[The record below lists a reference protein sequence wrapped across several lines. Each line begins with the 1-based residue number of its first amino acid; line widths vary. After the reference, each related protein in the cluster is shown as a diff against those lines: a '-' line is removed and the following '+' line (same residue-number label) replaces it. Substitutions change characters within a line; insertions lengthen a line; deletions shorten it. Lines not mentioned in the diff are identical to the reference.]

1 VPPERP
7 IDPRRARFD
16 RLRART
22 EDATEAPKATLRFG
36 VYAAVGIIVGLAVAA
51 IQWIALDVVLHELL
65 EAPLWFQAVAPG
77 LGLAV
82 TYLVLRGR
90 TTPATSDDYVRAY
103 HTGADLKLRELLPK
117 LLGAVA
123 TLGSGGALGA
133 EGPSVYAGASI
144 GQRLGVR
151 LTSVLGPRGH
161 LALLSAGAAAGV
173 AAIFQAPATGVLFA
187 LETPFQRDVARRAL
201 IPALIAAATSYLT
214 FVSIFGVHSYLPV
227 PRGEVRLRDE
237 VFGAILLGVCAGIT
251 ARGLAGLWAG
261 SKGLAD
267 RYPPVV
273 RLAAGAGVSG
283 LALVAARG
291 LTGTSFTLG
300 PGVEM
305 VAALAVDAEIGL
317 WIIAAAFI
325 LRALTTSAALGA
337 GGVGGVFIPL
347 VVQGLLLGRLVE
359 SLFDGAAPG
368 LYPVIGLAAVL
379 GAGYR
384 TPLAAVMFVAETTG
398 QAQFVIPALVATAV
412 SQAVMGDKSVAAY
425 QVTEREGVLERRLRL
440 PVRNVVIEVP
450 ILHTDQLVTDVID
463 TYGDAPPAQALP
475 VSDDQYRG
483 LLMLRDLA
491 MALFEIGPD
500 ATVGQ
505 AMHEVPA
512 VRVDVPAVEAARL
525 MGELDSAIIAV
536 VDADGQAVGVVTALT
551 MTGALDY
558 DPDE

>member
-1 VPPERP
+1 M
-7 IDPRRARFD
+7 RARFD

-22 EDATEAPKATLRFG
+22 EDATEAPRATLRFG
-36 VYAAVGIIVGLAVAA
+36 IYALVGVLVGLTVAA
-51 IQWIALDVVLHELL
+51 LQWVALDVVLHELL
-65 EAPLWFQAVAPG
+65 DAPLWFQALAPG
-77 LGLAV
+77 VGLVATFV
-82 TYLVLRGR
+82 VLRGR
-90 TTPATSDDYVRAY
+90 TSPATSDDYVRAF
-103 HTGADLKLRELLPK
+103 HTGADLPPRQLVPK
-117 LLGAVA
+117 LLAALA

-151 LTSVLGPRGH
+151 LTSVLGSRGH
-161 LALLSAGAAAGV
+161 RALTSAGAAAGV

-237 VFGAILLGVCAGIT
+237 VFGAILLGLCAGIT
-251 ARGLAGLWAG
+251 ARGLARLWAD
-261 SKGLAD
+261 SKGLAE
-267 RYPPVV
+267 RYPPVA
-273 RLAAGAGVSG
+273 RLVAGAVVSG
-283 LALVAARG
+283 LAFVAARG

-305 VAALAVDAEIGL
+305 VAELAVDPTIGL
-317 WIIAAAFI
+317 WVIAAAFA
-325 LRALTTSAALGA
+325 LRALATSAALGA

-412 SQAVMGDKSVAAY
+412 SQAVMGDRSVAAH

-440 PVRNVVIEVP
+440 PVRNVVIDVP
-450 ILHTDQLVTDVID
+450 ILHPDQLVTDVID
-463 TYGDAPPAQALP
+463 AYGDAPPAQALP
-475 VSDDQYRG
+475 VCDDRYRG
-483 LLMLRDLA
+483 LLMLRDMA
-491 MALFEIGPD
+491 VALFEIGPD

-536 VDADGQAVGVVTALT
+536 VDGDDVAIGVVTALT
-551 MTGALDY
+551 MTGALEY
-558 DPDE
+558 DPDD

>member
-1 VPPERP
+1 M
-7 IDPRRARFD
+7 RARID

-22 EDATEAPKATLRFG
+22 EDATEAPRATLRFG
-36 VYAAVGIIVGLAVAA
+36 IYALVGILVGLTVAA
-51 IQWIALDVVLHELL
+51 LQWVALDVVLHELL
-65 EAPLWFQAVAPG
+65 EAPLWVQGVAPG
-77 LGLAV
+77 LGLGV
-82 TYLVLRGR
+82 SYLVLRGR
-90 TTPATSDDYVRAY
+90 TSSATSDDYVRVF
-103 HTGADLKLRELLPK
+103 HTGADLPPRQLVPK
-117 LLGAVA
+117 LLAALA

-161 LALLSAGAAAGV
+161 RALTSAGAAAGV

-201 IPALIAAATSYLT
+201 IPALIAAATAYLT

-237 VFGAILLGVCAGIT
+237 VFGAILLGLCAGIT
-251 ARGLAGLWAG
+251 ARGLSRLWAE

-267 RYPPVV
+267 RYPPAA
-273 RLAAGAGVSG
+273 RLAGGAVLSG
-283 LALVAARG
+283 LVFVAARA

-305 VAALAVDAEIGL
+305 VAEIAVDPTVGL
-317 WIIAAAFI
+317 WAIAAAFA
-325 LRALTTSAALGA
+325 LRALATSAALGA

-412 SQAVMGDKSVAAY
+412 SQAIMGDRSVAAH
-425 QVTEREGVLERRLRL
+425 QVNEREGVLERRLRL
-440 PVRNVVIEVP
+440 PVRNVVIDVP
-450 ILHTDQLVTDVID
+450 VLHPDQLVTDVID
-463 TYGDAPPAQALP
+463 AYGDAPPAQALP
-475 VSDDQYRG
+475 VCDDRYRG

-491 MALFEIGPD
+491 VALFEIGPG

-525 MGELDSAIIAV
+525 MGELDSAIVAV
-536 VDADGQAVGVVTALT
+536 VDGDDVAIGVVTALT
-551 MTGALDY
+551 MTGALEY
-558 DPDE
+558 DPDD

>member
-1 VPPERP
+1 M
-7 IDPRRARFD
+7 RARFD

-22 EDATEAPKATLRFG
+22 EDATEAPKATLRFA
-36 VYAAVGIIVGLAVAA
+36 VYAAVGILVGLAVAA
-51 IQWIALDVVLHELL
+51 LQWIALDVVLHELL

-77 LGLAV
+77 IGLAV

-103 HTGADLKLRELLPK
+103 HSGADLAPRQLVPK

-161 LALLSAGAAAGV
+161 QSLLSAGAAAGV

-261 SKGLAD
+261 AKGLAD
-267 RYPPVV
+267 RHPPVV
-273 RLAAGAGVSG
+273 RLAAGAVISG

-305 VAALAVDAEIGL
+305 VAALAVDPEIGL
-317 WIIAAAFI
+317 WIIAAAFV

-359 SLFDGAAPG
+359 SLFEDAAPG

-398 QAQFVIPALVATAV
+398 QAEFVIPALVATAV
-412 SQAVMGDKSVAAY
+412 SQAVMGDRSVAAY

-440 PVRNVVIEVP
+440 PVRNVVIDVP
-450 ILHTDQLVTDVID
+450 ILHPDQLVTDVID
-463 TYGDAPPAQALP
+463 TYGEAPPAQALP
-475 VSDDQYRG
+475 VCDEQYRG
-483 LLMLRDLA
+483 LLMLRDMA

-500 ATVGQ
+500 ATVAQ
-505 AMHEVPA
+505 AMHDVPA

-536 VDADGQAVGVVTALT
+536 VDADDVAIGVVTALT

>member
-1 VPPERP
+1 M
-7 IDPRRARFD
+7 RARFD

-22 EDATEAPKATLRFG
+22 EDATEAPKATLRFA
-36 VYAAVGIIVGLAVAA
+36 VYAAVGVLVGLVVAGL
-51 IQWIALDVVLHELL
+51 QWVALDLVLERLL

-77 LGLAV
+77 LGLSVAYV
-82 TYLVLRGR
+82 VLRGR
-90 TTPATSDDYVRAY
+90 TTASTSDEYVRAY
-103 HTGADLKLRELLPK
+103 HTGAGLTLRQLVPK
-117 LLGAVA
+117 LVGAVA

-144 GQRLGVR
+144 GQRLGIR

-161 LALLSAGAAAGV
+161 RALTSAGAAAGV

-251 ARGLAGLWAG
+251 ARGLAALWGAAKRSG
-261 SKGLAD
+261 DWWS
-267 RYPPVV
+267 PPL
-273 RLAAGAGVSG
+273 RLAVAAVASG

-305 VAALAVDAEIGL
+305 VAALAVDPSIGL
-317 WIIAAAFI
+317 WVIVAAFA
-325 LRALTTSAALGA
+325 LRALVTSAALGA

-359 SLFDGAAPG
+359 SLFTDAAPG

-412 SQAVMGDKSVAAY
+412 SQAIMGETSVAAY
-425 QVTEREGVLERRLRL
+425 QVSEREGVLERRLRL
-440 PVRNVVIEVP
+440 PVRNVVIDVP
-450 ILHTDQLVTDVID
+450 ILHIDQLVTDVID
-463 TYGDAPPAQALP
+463 TYGDEPPAQALP
-475 VSDDQYRG
+475 VCDDQYRG
-483 LLMLRDLA
+483 LLMLRDMA

-525 MGELDSAIIAV
+525 MGELDSAIVAV

-551 MTGALDY
+551 MTGALDF